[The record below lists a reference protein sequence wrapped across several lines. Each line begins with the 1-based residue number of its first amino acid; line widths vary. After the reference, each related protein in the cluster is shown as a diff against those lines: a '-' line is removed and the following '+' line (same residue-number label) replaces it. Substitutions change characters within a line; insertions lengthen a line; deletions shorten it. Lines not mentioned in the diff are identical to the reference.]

1 METIGT
7 NRPPFDSPDQRLVPQ
22 RVLQAS
28 RCRCGSRLEAGDV
41 AIALVGVPELVT
53 SLFATR
59 IFCQYRC
66 VRAEFLEHLETL
78 DALVG
83 CRAEELVT
91 DLRATY
97 AELARE
103 FASLLHE

>member
-1 METIGT
+1 MEPTGT
-7 NRPPFDSPDQRLVPQ
+7 NHSPFASPDQRLVPQ
-22 RVLQAS
+22 PVLRPS
-28 RCRCGSRLEAGDV
+28 RCRCGSRLEPGDV
-41 AIALVGVPELVT
+41 AITLVGVPELVT

-59 IFCQYRC
+59 LFCQYRC

-83 CRAEELVT
+83 APGEDLVS